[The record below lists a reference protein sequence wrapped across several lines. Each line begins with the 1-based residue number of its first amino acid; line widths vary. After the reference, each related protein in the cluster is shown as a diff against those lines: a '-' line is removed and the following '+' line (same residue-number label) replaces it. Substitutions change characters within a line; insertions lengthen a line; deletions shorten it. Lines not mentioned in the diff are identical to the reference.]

1 MLQMA
6 GDPRARY
13 PYPRMHYL
21 ASCQVTYRMKKGYA
35 LVDGI

>member
-1 MLQMA
+1 MA

-21 ASCQVTYRMKKGYA
+21 ASCQVTYKIGMKKGYA